1 MERSKIQAI
10 IDKYQKRSEQGYR
23 YGDEKCAF
31 YERVAEQIED
41 NIDIYENDLFETE
54 KDILDSVKEDF
65 AEVDE
70 WDYA

>member
-1 MERSKIQAI
+1 MKVFGYRISV

-41 NIDIYENDLFETE
+41 NIDNYENDIFETE
-54 KDILDSVKEDF
+54 QDIIDSVKEEF

-70 WDYA
+70 WD